1 MNYGIHR
8 VSISEPDDYMDLEM
22 LDDMT
27 VRADLTYILSDPDNG
42 ILRIVDIDGNLLRSV
57 TTTEQKNKA
66 FYLFAKLIAEMP
78 AGSVLIA
85 GEPFDISEDIRSVNA
100 LYRECLKRGIEIVFR
115 KRPYLD
121 TSNFTG
127 VLTNDNRDTL
137 LTVIEKLLA
146 LPIVTN
152 EDIENRV
159 MGRTPGSMNYS
170 QELKKTL

>member
-1 MNYGIHR
+1 MESDSHTAPYGKAEELR
-8 VSISEPDDYMDLEM
+8 V
-22 LDDMT
+22 
-27 VRADLTYILSDPDNG
+27 
-42 ILRIVDIDGNLLRSV
+42 
-57 TTTEQKNKA
+57 
-66 FYLFAKLIAEMP
+66 
-78 AGSVLIA
+78 
-85 GEPFDISEDIRSVNA
+85 
-100 LYRECLKRGIEIVFR
+100 
-115 KRPYLD
+115 YLD

-170 QELKKTL
+170 QELKKHYDAYSKKGPSLRGYQNHRSGK